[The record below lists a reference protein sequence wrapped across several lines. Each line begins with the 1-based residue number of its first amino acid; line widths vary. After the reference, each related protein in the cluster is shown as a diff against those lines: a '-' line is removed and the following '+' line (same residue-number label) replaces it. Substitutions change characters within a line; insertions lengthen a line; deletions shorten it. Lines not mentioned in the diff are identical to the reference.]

1 MSRLV
6 DRLWTLLDDGYA
18 SYSPSVLSLEVEE
31 RRERESV
38 GTPPRGHVSLEGEAR
53 RGSEILCM
61 PRDDLFKIHEVFLVE
76 SSVNV

>member
-1 MSRLV
+1 M
-6 DRLWTLLDDGYA
+6 LDDGYA

-61 PRDDLFKIHEVFLVE
+61 PRDDLF
-76 SSVNV
+76 